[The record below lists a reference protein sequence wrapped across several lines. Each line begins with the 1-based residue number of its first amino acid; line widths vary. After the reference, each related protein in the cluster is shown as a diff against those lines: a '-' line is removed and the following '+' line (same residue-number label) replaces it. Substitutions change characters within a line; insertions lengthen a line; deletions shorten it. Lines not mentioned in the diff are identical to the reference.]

1 MYKNGTSTQRP
12 TAWYEL
18 KNLKIERQQNKN
30 AKAMA
35 QLRSTEYRDG
45 LPTGD
50 AGHLEALKV
59 EQAEAGGLDCVLR
72 VTGRER
78 RETGSEVK
86 ELYLVWKKPE
96 YVFHTKRGSQEDDR
110 SSRQRN
116 GVGGGACRKEGE
128 DGIKMGGAAE
138 RGPLGSLLPHF
149 SVHRKVHWVTGWR
162 KKQPVKCPSP
172 SVPFLSFLPTYF
184 CVCGSSA

>member
-59 EQAEAGGLDCVLR
+59 EQAEAGGLECVLR

-116 GVGGGACRKEGE
+116 GWGGGEHAVKRGRTALRWEGLLKEDPWEAFSHISVSTEKPTGSQA
-128 DGIKMGGAAE
+128 GGKSN
-138 RGPLGSLLPHF
+138 L
-149 SVHRKVHWVTGWR
+149 
-162 KKQPVKCPSP
+162 
-172 SVPFLSFLPTYF
+172 
-184 CVCGSSA
+184 